1 MRRHHPTCI
10 TPLETAHSRPAC
22 DQDLRAMLL
31 ISLRPQGTI
40 LAKL

>member
-1 MRRHHPTCI
+1 MRGHHPTCI
-10 TPLETAHSRPAC
+10 TPPETAHSRPAY